1 MKRNKRTLPP
11 AETHAIHEPTLYV
24 RPVVGANELSD
35 ADADADDRAEY
46 DGARECYASPSYASP
61 RAYAAA
67 CGAEARSSSA
77 PRRGPRVWSAARQTW
92 THPASPSAE
101 MY

>member
-11 AETHAIHEPTLYV
+11 AETHVIHEPTLRV

-35 ADADADDRAEY
+35 DDSDADDRADY
-46 DGARECYASPSYASP
+46 DGVRERYASPSYASP
-61 RAYAAA
+61 RGYAAA
-67 CGAEARSSSA
+67 CGAEAHSSSA

-92 THPASPSAE
+92 THAAGPSE